1 MGNSMKQIGV
11 LYGFKK
17 SNWIGY
23 KTDHLLSLLNDTFGP
38 KGYEATKVGIMDV
51 KIKIRNN
58 KLYIRDAETGKNLK
72 ELSALYIA
80 NWRINPEI
88 AMAIS
93 TYLGRH
99 GVPVINPEI
108 SRYLPLTKLGEFIL
122 MSDKDIPLP
131 NSVFLRH
138 KHIKRAI
145 RKNKLPY
152 DFPFIAKSTNGSMGS
167 NNWLIKSNEDL
178 EKAMLEAPDSLF
190 VLQEFIPNEFDY
202 RILVFGGVP
211 RMVIKRSR
219 LNDDTHVNNTS
230 KGGDGAFVPLETMDP
245 NILEIAVKAAA
256 AVGRSELGGVDIVIN
271 SKTGKPYVLEVNKS
285 PQIETGSNVQRKL
298 DVFSDYVMERIDEK

>member
-1 MGNSMKQIGV
+1 MKQIGV

-23 KTDHLLSLLNDTFGP
+23 KTDQLLTLLNSAFEP

-51 KIKIRNN
+51 KVKIRNN
-58 KLYIRDAETGKNLK
+58 KLYIRDAITGKNLK
-72 ELSALYIA
+72 DLSALYIA

-88 AMAIS
+88 AMAIV
-93 TYLGRH
+93 TYLDRH
-99 GVPVINPEI
+99 NIPVLNPEI
-108 SRYLPLTKLGEFIL
+108 GRYLPMTKLGEFVL

-131 NSVFLRH
+131 NSVFIRH

-145 RKNKLPY
+145 KKNRLPY
-152 DFPFIAKSTNGSMGS
+152 AFPFIAKSTNGSMGS

-190 VLQEFIPNEFDY
+190 VLQEFIPNDFDY

-219 LNDDTHVNNTS
+219 VSDETHVNNTS
-230 KGGDGAFVPLETMDP
+230 KGGDGIFVPLEDMDP
-245 NILEIAVKAAA
+245 KVLEIAVRAAE
-256 AVGRSELGGVDIVIN
+256 AVGRTELGGVDIVIN
-271 SKTGKPYVLEVNKS
+271 SITGKPYVLEVNKS

-298 DVFSDYVMERIDEK
+298 DVFSDYVMERIHGK